1 MNTTEAFYLFAEEI
15 VDSLKTVPFKEL
27 NSYEGREY
35 TWKRGRR
42 EGSLSITIEIISPE
56 YKRVTIDGSLPGRIF
71 RSQGHPF
78 RKRFRAYENGVRV
91 PEVQE

>member
-1 MNTTEAFYLFAEEI
+1 MNAPKAFYLFAEEI
-15 VDSLKTVPFKEL
+15 VDSLKNVPFKEL

-35 TWKRGRR
+35 TWRKGRR
-42 EGSLSITIEIISPE
+42 EGSLSITIEIISPD
-56 YKRVTIDGSLPGRIF
+56 YKRVTIDGNLPGRIF

-91 PEVQE
+91 PEVQ